1 MLSAAVHDR
10 RRLVVDRG
18 GRASASGIAI
28 QLYDIAA
35 ATNARTIALLGDGAQ
50 VLMAT
55 AVPERQAGDAV
66 PEIEPYWH
74 RDQRAK
80 VWRHPGEP
88 KTGPNGALSGLPE
101 ASPG

>member
-1 MLSAAVHDR
+1 MLSAAAHDLP
-10 RRLVVDRG
+10 RLVVARG
-18 GRASASGIAI
+18 GRASAVGIAI

-66 PEIEPYWH
+66 PELKPYRH

-88 KTGPNGALSGLPE
+88 KTGPNVVLTGASR
-101 ASPG
+101 